1 MKISSRKHLR
11 EPDSELIFFKCM
23 DFSKA
28 PGGQDLTKLKS
39 QYSMFVDV
47 LDSK

>member
-1 MKISSRKHLR
+1 MVS
-11 EPDSELIFFKCM
+11 DG

-39 QYSMFVDV
+39 QYSMFVDA
-47 LDSK
+47 LDSKQMTVSIVTYG